1 MDSVSCPITTCGLT
15 TSNCTGDRQLAALF
29 EWPTPSCKVTSM
41 NEYRFTR
48 KLEDIVSVGTPGHS
62 RLTRRAEAFERLLAV
77 RGR

>member
-1 MDSVSCPITTCGLT
+1 
-15 TSNCTGDRQLAALF
+15 
-29 EWPTPSCKVTSM
+29 M